1 MDISII
7 VPCYNAIGKIESCIA
22 SLENIEYPAS
32 KFEVIFI
39 DDCSKDNTFHYLNEL
54 AKKHSNWKVLQM
66 PKNSG
71 SPSEPR
77 NMGISEAKG
86 EYVFFLDCDDE
97 ILNDTLKEH
106 FNIAKHKNADIV
118 RGYLLVDDGSKQFP
132 ANRIQENLNGLDK
145 RAMIELLIRKQST
158 TVPSLIKRSLLEKY
172 KIKWNSDLRMGED
185 TVYLSDVLSV
195 ANNIIYID
203 HPTFIY
209 NKQMNEEASSTQV
222 YGSRELHNHLAV
234 WSMTQEILAKQ
245 GVYYYSIRLQVGL
258 QTAIQ
263 SMITYN
269 CFDISENDF
278 GALAN
283 FININKQL
291 ITTFNYNERIK
302 SVLNEIYGYNYI
314 GFLNSI
320 KQRMVISGYDLKFI
334 KPVLP
339 ALSQYYQIC
348 IDEWQGHNVHDER
361 HSEECLKWAEIIF
374 CEWMLGN
381 AVWYSQRVREHQKLF
396 VRMHRFELTTPWF
409 KQINFT
415 KVNRVFAVSLYF
427 FEKLVEY
434 TKISRSQA
442 CLLPNYLDSNN
453 YAKSMNKDKLYN
465 LGIIGILPSRKGYL
479 NALKILKRLVAKSD
493 KYRLFVYG
501 KMPEDLS
508 WIKNN
513 SEEMA
518 YFDLCNRYIKEND
531 LNNHVVIKGWV
542 DVKTEL
548 KDIGFVLSTSEKDE
562 LFESFHI
569 APADGFSAGN
579 QGVLLDWNG
588 VEYIYPEKYIFHSVE
603 AIAQHI
609 HFQRNLKK
617 FIAYNQEGLNL
628 VQQRYSVDSFVSQL
642 RKQIRLSAV
651 LFPSAPAPREEETVN
666 RKSLVEIGNCKLTAE
681 GVVIDLPKE
690 AQSNCKLILEY
701 SLQLSP
707 NTKVNAVLVAL
718 KSNNTEP
725 VAGFKPSDLK
735 EIGLY
740 KYLDTTVNGQSHFL
754 EITLSKNNLVK
765 QLRFILWQKD
775 ADIKLTNISLI
786 KI

>member
-1 MDISII
+1 
-7 VPCYNAIGKIESCIA
+7 
-22 SLENIEYPAS
+22 
-32 KFEVIFI
+32 
-39 DDCSKDNTFHYLNEL
+39 
-54 AKKHSNWKVLQM
+54 
-66 PKNSG
+66 
-71 SPSEPR
+71 
-77 NMGISEAKG
+77 
-86 EYVFFLDCDDE
+86 
-97 ILNDTLKEH
+97 
-106 FNIAKHKNADIV
+106 
-118 RGYLLVDDGSKQFP
+118 
-132 ANRIQENLNGLDK
+132 
-145 RAMIELLIRKQST
+145 
-158 TVPSLIKRSLLEKY
+158 
-172 KIKWNSDLRMGED
+172 
-185 TVYLSDVLSV
+185 
-195 ANNIIYID
+195 
-203 HPTFIY
+203 
-209 NKQMNEEASSTQV
+209 
-222 YGSRELHNHLAV
+222 
-234 WSMTQEILAKQ
+234 
-245 GVYYYSIRLQVGL
+245 
-258 QTAIQ
+258 
-263 SMITYN
+263 
-269 CFDISENDF
+269 
-278 GALAN
+278 
-283 FININKQL
+283 
-291 ITTFNYNERIK
+291 
-302 SVLNEIYGYNYI
+302 
-314 GFLNSI
+314 
-320 KQRMVISGYDLKFI
+320 
-334 KPVLP
+334 
-339 ALSQYYQIC
+339 
-348 IDEWQGHNVHDER
+348 
-361 HSEECLKWAEIIF
+361 
-374 CEWMLGN
+374 
-381 AVWYSQRVREHQKLF
+381 
-396 VRMHRFELTTPWF
+396 
-409 KQINFT
+409 
-415 KVNRVFAVSLYF
+415 
-427 FEKLVEY
+427 
-434 TKISRSQA
+434 
-442 CLLPNYLDSNN
+442 
-453 YAKSMNKDKLYN
+453 MNKDKLYN

-518 YFDLCNRYIKEND
+518 YFDLCNRYIEEND